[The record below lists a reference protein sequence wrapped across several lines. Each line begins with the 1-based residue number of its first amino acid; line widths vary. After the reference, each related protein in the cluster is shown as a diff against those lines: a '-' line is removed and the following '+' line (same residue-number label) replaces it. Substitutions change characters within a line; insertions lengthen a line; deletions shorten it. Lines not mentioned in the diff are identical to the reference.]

1 MPAFDQLV
9 LATPRLR
16 LRALEDSD
24 AEALFAVSGDPQV
37 TRFLAR
43 PAWTSVEQAREK
55 IARDREAMRQ
65 GDYVQLGIERVEDGR
80 VLGDCC
86 LFKFVAGQRR
96 AEIGYSLRRD
106 AWGHGYAHEATG
118 ALIAWGFGEAG
129 LHRLEADIDPRN
141 TASARVLERH
151 GFQREG
157 LLRER
162 WIVAGELCDSAI
174 YGLLATEWHAGRA
187 PRS

>member
-1 MPAFDQLV
+1 MPAFDLLV
-9 LATPRLR
+9 LSTSRLR
-16 LRALEDSD
+16 LRALDDRD
-24 AEALFAVSGDPQV
+24 AEALFAVSGDPEV
-37 TRFLAR
+37 ARFLSR
-43 PAWTSVEQAREK
+43 PAWSRVDQAREK
-55 IARDREAMRQ
+55 IARDREAMRK
-65 GDYVQLGIERVEDGR
+65 GEYVQLGIERVEDGR

-86 LFKFVAGQRR
+86 LFKFMAGQRR

-118 ALIAWGFGEAG
+118 ALIGWGFGELG
-129 LHRLEADIDPRN
+129 LHRIEADIDPRN

-162 WIVAGELCDSAI
+162 WIVNGELSDSAI
-174 YGLLATEWHAGRA
+174 YGLLAPEWLAARA
-187 PRS
+187 PHP